1 MYMQT
6 FEVLREFP
14 GPDRFYFLVLSISMV
29 SPAFVFFFVV
39 FVMCVS
45 CCLRAQVSC
54 FRTSKQARQ

>member
-14 GPDRFYFLVLSISMV
+14 FPDRFYVLVLSIFMA
-29 SPAFVFFFVV
+29 SPVFVFFFVV

-45 CCLRAQVSC
+45 CCLRAQVNC
-54 FRTSKQARQ
+54 FRTNKQARH